1 MNQKWFSPKVLDV
14 SENRAARIGLA
25 FELAELAGEVSRR
38 YFETPSLLVHAKTD
52 GSPVTAADREI
63 ERSLREAVSA
73 AFPDDGFVGEEY
85 PDTEGTSGCRWIV
98 DPIDGTKSFIRG
110 VPLYANLIALQEG
123 DDIVFGLI
131 NLPSAGTLVHAERGK
146 GCWRNGTRTRVS
158 THDVLDGAHVMATW
172 LEDWDPE
179 IVGDLQTQGAV
190 LRTWGDAFG
199 YAMVACGYAD
209 AVVDYTTQPYDLA
222 PMPVIIEEAGGRFTS
237 LDGRRVFNG
246 GNGIASNGLIHDALR
261 AYVTAPQLDSLQ
273 GQEIAL

>member
-1 MNQKWFSPKVLDV
+1 MNQKWFRPKVLGV
-14 SENRAARIGLA
+14 SENRGARIGLA
-25 FELAELAGEVSRR
+25 FDLAELAGEGSRR
-38 YFETPSLLVHAKTD
+38 YFETPSLLVHAKAD

-63 ERSLREAVSA
+63 EWSLREAVSA

-146 GCWRNGTRTRVS
+146 GCWRNGTPTRVS

-179 IVGDLQTQGAV
+179 IVGDLQTQGAG

-237 LDGRRVFNG
+237 LDGRRVFDG
-246 GNGIASNGLIHDALR
+246 GTGNASNGLIHDALR
-261 AYVTAPQLDSLQ
+261 AYV
-273 GQEIAL
+273 